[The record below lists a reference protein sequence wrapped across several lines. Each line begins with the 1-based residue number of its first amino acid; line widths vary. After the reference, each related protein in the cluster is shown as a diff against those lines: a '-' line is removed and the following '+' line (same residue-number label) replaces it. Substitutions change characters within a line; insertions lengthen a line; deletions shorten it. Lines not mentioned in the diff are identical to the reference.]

1 MPRPPSYPHVL
12 RTARNILGLTQKDL
26 AARVGIATVTLQKFE
41 NGDASISRELALRI
55 ASETGLD
62 VIDLIKN
69 KDPLHPR
76 TWARG
81 KEIEPGDQSRKP
93 IFELIQVPL
102 TKEVLPRPLE
112 YTEKNIEEEIP
123 ILVSVIRE
131 LLNLGVKKKSYLW
144 MRNSIH
150 NSLKQIKAEFTLK
163 QLPPKKGR
171 PRKPVKSAKK
181 PKRQVP

>member
-1 MPRPPSYPHVL
+1 MQRPPSRSYVL
-12 RTARNILGLTQKDL
+12 RTGRKMLGFTQKEL
-26 AARVGIATVTLQKFE
+26 AERVGIAAVTLQKFE
-41 NGDASISRELALRI
+41 IGDASISRELALRI

-112 YTEKNIEEEIP
+112 YT
-123 ILVSVIRE
+123 
-131 LLNLGVKKKSYLW
+131 
-144 MRNSIH
+144 
-150 NSLKQIKAEFTLK
+150 
-163 QLPPKKGR
+163 
-171 PRKPVKSAKK
+171 
-181 PKRQVP
+181 